1 MGCDVFND
9 DLELTDTTSQTV
21 AKNMIIH
28 SFVQLIDYFVLLIA

>member
-21 AKNMIIH
+21 AKKYDH
-28 SFVQLIDYFVLLIA
+28 SFICAIN